1 MASSPRD
8 LGDSPLSASDFRTY
22 NRMEEQ
28 MEGFHNHFRLTWN
41 QLWKACGSSGKRGLS
56 ARQVI
61 MMGLQFCS
69 QLDFHHSIEEQHIF
83 PVLAKKMPEFR
94 KELEL
99 LSQHSQIHAGIE
111 KLENNLDKCRSGS
124 VDIFGPRGSTSWSCQ
139 HAQILVS
146 CRDVSASYVMIKN
159 TGNVENL
166 LSVYRFEHA

>member
-111 KLENNLDKCRSGS
+111 KLENNLDKCRSGEEDLRREK
-124 VDIFGPRGSTSWSCQ
+124 VQRLMEGFGKVLWTYLDQEVQPLGAANMHKFWSL
-139 HAQILVS
+139 AEM
-146 CRDVSASYVMIKN
+146 CRLPM
-159 TGNVENL
+159 
-166 LSVYRFEHA
+166 